1 MKIFLG
7 VVIGI
12 AVGFVIW
19 FPSGIMYAVQASDTS
34 LIVKALALI
43 KGLIG

>member
-12 AVGFVIW
+12 AVGYLIW
-19 FPSGIMYAVQASDTS
+19 FPYGIMYAVQASDTS